1 MEFDTWR
8 CIEGGGDI
16 KKMVRHWENA
26 FFAAL
31 EESGS
36 VTESCVAANI
46 SRVTV
51 YAHKRDDPAFAERW
65 EQALDAGADALEDV
79 ARKRAIEGL
88 SKGSDTLL
96 MFLLK
101 GLRPQRWRESRATM
115 SPAELNKMIE
125 MELQKRERSRAAED
139 SAPVN

>member
-1 MEFDTWR
+1 
-8 CIEGGGDI
+8 
-16 KKMVRHWENA
+16 MVRQWENA

-31 EESGS
+31 ESSGS
-36 VTESCVAANI
+36 VTEACKAAQI

-51 YAHKRDDPAFAERW
+51 YEHKREDTKFAERW
-65 EQALDAGADALEDV
+65 EQALDAGADTLEDE
-79 ARKRAIEGL
+79 ARRRAMAGL

-115 SPAELNKMIE
+115 SPAELNKLIE
-125 MELQKRERSRAAED
+125 L
-139 SAPVN
+139 

>member
-1 MEFDTWR
+1 
-8 CIEGGGDI
+8 
-16 KKMVRHWENA
+16 MVRQWENA

-36 VTESCVAANI
+36 VTTACKVAHI

-51 YAHKRDDPAFAERW
+51 YANKRDDPTFAERW
-65 EQALDAGADALEDV
+65 EQAVEAGADTLEDE
-79 ARKRAIEGL
+79 ARRRAMEGL

-101 GLRPQRWRESRATM
+101 GLRPQRWRESRATL
-115 SPAELNKMIE
+115 SPADLNKLIE
-125 MELQKRERSRAAED
+125 LEFEKRDKARTADDA
-139 SAPVN
+139 APVN